1 MEERA
6 ARLAQYCADRVGD
19 GLRFV
24 AVYDTKGGNT
34 EDPTFVYARE
44 DLQDR
49 YDARDLGGLLDYA
62 ADVHG
67 TIVAAGESADM
78 LGEAEASVYVFE
90 NAFVMQLIP
99 EPDSGIIV
107 SLDPEAGKNLAAFVT
122 DCLDLI
128 R

>member
-6 ARLAQYCADRVGD
+6 THLAKYCSDRVGD

-24 AVYDTKGGNT
+24 AVYDTRGGNA
-34 EDPTFVYARE
+34 ENLELAYARE
-44 DLQDR
+44 DIRER
-49 YDARDLGGLLDYA
+49 YTPADLGGLLDYA
-62 ADVHG
+62 AEVHD
-67 TIVAAGESADM
+67 TIVAAGENADM
-78 LGEAEASVYVFE
+78 LGGAEASVYVFE

-122 DCLDLI
+122 DCLEQV